1 MLGGLLGGKETVA
14 ATAPGG
20 RANEVVGV
28 VNRIK
33 QKLLGGSG
41 DVVSEVGLGTQ
52 RWVSADFNAPDE
64 REVFRM
70 MDMAIRDGDV
80 NLIDTAE
87 QVSNPD

>member
-1 MLGGLLGGKETVA
+1 M
-14 ATAPGG
+14 
-20 RANEVVGV
+20 
-28 VNRIK
+28 
-33 QKLLGGSG
+33 
-41 DVVSEVGLGTQ
+41 SEVGLGTQ
-52 RWVSADFNAPDE
+52 RWVSADLHAPDE